1 MSWDRIH
8 TMTNRNHRFSGKV
21 AIVTGASTGLGPI
34 LARML
39 ADEGAKVVLAARRL
53 ELVENAAAEIGE
65 AAVAVKADVTNE
77 NDVAAMVEAAMS
89 RWGQIDVMMN
99 NAAVPGTDKFIWEQ
113 TVDNFLD
120 TYKVDCMAAMLC
132 SKAVLNASMLARKTG
147 AIVNFSSGAGWDG
160 MVRKS
165 HYSAA
170 KGALRV
176 LTKVIAKEV
185 GEFGIRCNCV
195 VPGAIETELMISYMK
210 RVAGEKGVT
219 PEEIKAGLTGALPLR
234 TFSTPEDVANLAL
247 FLASDEART
256 ITGQSINVDGGQ
268 VMS

>member
-1 MSWDRIH
+1 
-8 TMTNRNHRFSGKV
+8 MTRFAGQV

-39 ADEGAKVVLAARRL
+39 VDEGAKVVMTARRF
-53 ELVENAAAEIGE
+53 ELVEAAAAAIG
-65 AAVAVKADVTNE
+65 AHAVALRADVTNE
-77 NDVAAMVEAAMS
+77 ADVAAMVEAAMV
-89 RWGQIDVMMN
+89 RWGRVDILMN

-113 TVDNFLD
+113 TLDNWNATFAVDV
-120 TYKVDCMAAMLC
+120 TAAMLC
-132 SKAVLNASMLARKTG
+132 TREVLNRSMLARRSG

-160 MVRKS
+160 MPRKS

-170 KGALRV
+170 KGALRI
-176 LTKVIAKEV
+176 LTKVTAKEV

-195 VPGAIETELMISYMK
+195 VPGAIETELMANWIRRSAAERGIDDAEM
-210 RVAGEKGVT
+210 RHQTMAT
-219 PEEIKAGLTGALPLR
+219 MALK
-234 TFSTPEDVANLAL
+234 TYSTPEDVANLAL
-247 FLASDEART
+247 FLASDQART